1 MKRQKRIFILKIDV
15 PVILAFVFFSGLI
28 FFYLIPGFE
37 KTMMEQKRKLIHEIT
52 SSANSLLGYYH
63 SLEEGGL
70 LTSDEAK
77 GQAMSAVSMIRYGET
92 SKDYFWI
99 TDTMPRMIIHPYR
112 PDLNGAD
119 LTEYRDSN
127 GKQVFVEFVKAVR
140 SKDESYVDYMW
151 QWNDDTTRTVPKL
164 SYVSLFKPWGWIVGT
179 GIYIEDVKT
188 EIARIERSAL
198 IISGSIGLLI
208 IVLLIIITAQSH
220 RIEQKRESTAEE
232 LLKSRELYRTLA
244 EANSEGVL
252 IWSGY
257 GLQGNKT
264 LLSWLGYTEEELKT
278 LNPENILS
286 APDLES
292 FADPASLSRQAE
304 NMKYAEITLTAGD
317 GRSINAHA
325 EFSKIQMGGA
335 EALLIVLRPSR
346 MHDEE
351 ITVSFPAFLLKGM
364 NTGFFRTTYGKKLR
378 FLYASY
384 RTAEILGHEKAEDL
398 LTHHLESYFTNTYEA
413 EYFRSV
419 LSNCNSLRFRD
430 AVMRR
435 NDGTE
440 FIANL
445 GIVSDPAGDEPIC
458 EGTIEMSEHTYDDY
472 FRLADPGTFR
482 EEIIAGIQPGELVS
496 INLTEQLFN
505 KSRSKA
511 VSMIQDGEDPASV
524 SLFFSTASDVICTR
538 ILETC
543 IEEAG
548 APPCRFAFILTG
560 SAGRMEQTLST
571 DQDNAI
577 IFEDCT
583 GDMLKKASEY
593 FTELGKRINILLD
606 MSGFRLCKGMNMAGN
621 PRWTQPLVVW
631 KDYFSGWIRN
641 PGPQEL
647 LDISIYFDF
656 RFCAG
661 DKSLSEELRG
671 FVRKNL
677 GTNDIFF
684 HHMVTALKTFS
695 PSLNKTQT
703 GSMDLKKI
711 LMPLTGIIRL
721 YALKHGIEGFS
732 TMERIA
738 MLYGNNH
745 LDPELLR
752 ITARAW
758 KDLTDIRLGHQAL
771 SLDNGIEPDN
781 IFDLNSADDCSS
793 AVLGQAV
800 SVVKNLMLKAGT
812 DFFTDIV

>member
-179 GIYIEDVKT
+179 GIYIEDVRT

-198 IISGSIGLLI
+198 VISGSIGLLI
-208 IVLLIIITAQSH
+208 IILLVIITTQSH

-252 IWSGY
+252 IWSGF

-264 LLSWLGYTEEELKT
+264 LLSWLGYTEEELKNISPEKILST
-278 LNPENILS
+278 TDPDSFSDLDSLAIEAENI
-286 APDLES
+286 
-292 FADPASLSRQAE
+292 
-304 NMKYAEITLTAGD
+304 KYAEMSLKARD
-317 GRSINAHA
+317 GSIINAHA
-325 EFSKIQMGGA
+325 DLSTIQMGGTK
-335 EALLIVLRPSR
+335 ALLVVLRPSR
-346 MHDEE
+346 TPAGE
-351 ITVSFPAFLLKGM
+351 ISVSLPAFLLKEI
-364 NTGFFRTTYGKKLR
+364 NTGFFRTGYGRKFR
-378 FLYASY
+378 FIYVSA
-384 RTAEILGHEKAEDL
+384 RTAEILGHETPQDL
-398 LTHHLESYFTNTYEA
+398 LMHNLESYFVYNYEF

-419 LSNCNSLRFRD
+419 NGTCSSFRFRD
-430 AVMRR
+430 ALLRK

-440 FIANL
+440 FVANL
-445 GIVSDPAGDEPIC
+445 GIVSDLTGDEPVC
-458 EGTIEMSEHTYDDY
+458 EGSIDVSEHTRDDY
-472 FRLADPGTFR
+472 FSLPVASMFQKGTAAIQALDEADKTSPEQFFVESREVAASMIRGGADP
-482 EEIIAGIQPGELVS
+482 S
-496 INLTEQLFN
+496 
-505 KSRSKA
+505 
-511 VSMIQDGEDPASV
+511 SV
-524 SLFFSTASDVICTR
+524 TLFFSTASDEICKK
-538 ILETC
+538 IVETC
-543 IEEAG
+543 TEEAG
-548 APPCRFAFILTG
+548 PPPCRFAFILTG
-560 SAGRMEQTLST
+560 SAGRMEQSLST

-577 IFEDCT
+577 IFEDCS
-583 GDMLKKASEY
+583 GDKLKMASDY
-593 FTELGKRINILLD
+593 FTELGKRINSMLD
-606 MSGFRLCKGMNMAGN
+606 LAGFRYCKGLNMAGN
-621 PRWTQPLVVW
+621 PKWTQPLGIW
-631 KDYFSGWIRN
+631 KEYFSGWIRN
-641 PGPQEL
+641 PGPQQL
-647 LDISIYFDF
+647 LDICIYFDF
-656 RFCAG
+656 RFCTG
-661 DKSLSEELRG
+661 DNKLAEELHA
-671 FVRKNL
+671 FVKKDL

-684 HHMVTALKTFS
+684 HHMVAAMKTFA
-695 PSLNKTQT
+695 PSLNKAQAGNT
-703 GSMDLKKI
+703 DIKKI

-721 YALKHGIEGFS
+721 YALKHGIEGYS

-738 MLYGNNH
+738 MLQSKNH
-745 LDPELLR
+745 LDPGLMR
-752 ITARAW
+752 VAARAW
-758 KDLTDIRLGHQAL
+758 KELTEIRLSHQA
-771 SLDNGIEPDN
+771 SCLDEGREPDN
-781 IFDLNSADDCSS
+781 IIDLDNADDCRK
-793 AVLGQAV
+793 AGFGQAV
-800 SVVKNLMLKAGT
+800 SEVKNLMLKAGT